1 MALSRFW
8 VALFLCSIAYLL
20 IQLFTG
26 RYYTIEF
33 AVSGKKDDPL
43 LQREYYLDKL
53 PPELQGSLQSA
64 SDHKITFDNK
74 EYQYTIDNEVLKLY
88 AGKQAADGVVP
99 QCKTTIFEILLPL
112 IAYLSF
118 FSGILQLLID
128 SGAAERVAKLLS
140 RFSSTFFRTCR
151 AVTPRFLT

>member
-20 IQLFTG
+20 VQLFTG

-53 PPELQGSLQSA
+53 PPELQA
-64 SDHKITFDNK
+64 
-74 EYQYTIDNEVLKLY
+74 
-88 AGKQAADGVVP
+88 
-99 QCKTTIFEILLPL
+99 
-112 IAYLSF
+112 
-118 FSGILQLLID
+118 QL
-128 SGAAERVAKLLS
+128 AERVRS
-140 RFSSTFFRTCR
+140 QDHVRQ
-151 AVTPRFLT
+151 

>member
-26 RYYTIEF
+26 RYYSIEF

-53 PPELQGSLQSA
+53 PPEVERSLQSA
-64 SDHKITFDNK
+64 LHFRWQFIQVIFALQQRIVLLAAYCKFDGIVSASEELDEEISNRTKKESDPKS
-74 EYQYTIDNEVLKLY
+74 
-88 AGKQAADGVVP
+88 A
-99 QCKTTIFEILLPL
+99 
-112 IAYLSF
+112 
-118 FSGILQLLID
+118 
-128 SGAAERVAKLLS
+128 
-140 RFSSTFFRTCR
+140 
-151 AVTPRFLT
+151 